1 MRTCQPKRHEEK
13 RGAQPNFGSSFYMA
27 FLLCLGLPYVNW
39 ASQESCL
46 FYLSSSLRSSDLPL
60 FYFRGLYPS
69 LSFSHRHSGLIFL
82 ILTTWHSMSTWDSL
96 LKIVIYYILV
106 IGRFED
112 FVYSWLLICVVI
124 NFVCLKISS

>member
-82 ILTTWHSMSTWDSL
+82 FSNYLTFHVNVGFPFKNSDL
-96 LKIVIYYILV
+96 LHTGHWKVWRFCIFVIIDMC
-106 IGRFED
+106 GNKF
-112 FVYSWLLICVVI
+112 CV
-124 NFVCLKISS
+124 S